1 MSTIVT
7 RTGKGSPLTTAEM
20 DANFTNLNNDKIQIT
35 GSPVNGYT
43 VVWNSATST
52 WVPGLAGTSTTLT
65 DDTTTNATFY
75 VPLATTTTGSYV
87 NAYTS
92 STKLYFNPATGTL
105 NSTSFNSLSDA
116 NLKTNVEPINNSSS
130 IVSQLQG
137 VSFDW
142 VDSGEKSYGVI
153 AQEVE
158 KVIPEIV
165 STNEFDVK
173 SVNYSAII
181 AFLIESNKELQKRIE
196 ALENK

>member
-35 GSPVNGYT
+35 GTPTTGQT
-43 VVWNSATST
+43 AVWNGTA
-52 WVPGLAGTSTTLT
+52 WVPGSAGASLA

-75 VPLATTTTGSYV
+75 VPLVTTTTGSYV

-116 NLKTNVEPINNSSS
+116 NLKTNVGPINNSSS

>member
-35 GSPVNGYT
+35 GTPTTGQT
-43 VVWNSATST
+43 AVWNGTA
-52 WVPGLAGTSTTLT
+52 WVPGSAGASLA

-92 STKLYFNPATGTL
+92 STKLYYNPATGTL

-137 VSFDW
+137 VSFNW
-142 VDSGEKSYGVI
+142 VDSGDKAYGLI

-158 KVIPEIV
+158 QVIPEVV